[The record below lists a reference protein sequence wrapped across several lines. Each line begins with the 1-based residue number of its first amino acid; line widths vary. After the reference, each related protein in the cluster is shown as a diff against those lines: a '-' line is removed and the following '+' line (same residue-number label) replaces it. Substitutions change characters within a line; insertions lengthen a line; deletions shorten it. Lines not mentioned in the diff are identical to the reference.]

1 MRQSENKSILSRT
14 TQNLKQSSPSI
25 DRGRKAISVVF
36 ELKEFVPS
44 LIESSNMPKLQGVV
58 IRFPRWASPNER
70 LAWRHFC
77 LPVLISLSRQS
88 TNASREVRHS
98 AISLLQR
105 ALLGPNILFPD
116 AHQAQVEEIFNRVI
130 FPLLDELLRPHVF
143 QKDPQ
148 GMPET
153 RLRASALLCKAFMHF
168 EVREGGQSADLRIL
182 WMQILDLLDRL
193 MNIDKGDQLVRPV
206 HKFSVRFIA
215 SFYTQY
221 EAVPESLKNVL
232 LVMNAAGILV
242 PPATGESEDSRYE
255 RQVMLWSATYDRME
269 RFLPGFLADVIPAP
283 LPTTAAHLQA
293 IDSK

>member
-1 MRQSENKSILSRT
+1 MN
-14 TQNLKQSSPSI
+14 QSSPPI
-25 DRGRKAISVVF
+25 DRGRKAVSVIF
-36 ELKEFVPS
+36 ELKDFVPS
-44 LIESSNMPKLQGVV
+44 FIESSNMPKLQGVD
-58 IRFPRWASPNER
+58 IQFSEWAPLNER
-70 LAWRHFC
+70 SAWRHFC

-116 AHQAQVEEIFNRVI
+116 AHQAQVEEIFNRVV

-143 QKDPQ
+143 QRDTQ

-168 EVREGGQSADLRIL
+168 EVREGGQSSDLRIL

-206 HKFSVRFIA
+206 RWFLVRLIA
-215 SFYTQY
+215 FFCTAQY

-242 PPATGESEDSRYE
+242 PPAAGENKDSRNE
-255 RQVMLWSATYDRME
+255 RQAMLWSATHDRME
-269 RFLPGFLADVIPAP
+269 RFLPGFLAEIIPVLLA
-283 LPTTAAHLQA
+283 TVTAHPRTV
-293 IDSK
+293 DSR